1 MPNWKKVILSGSN
14 AHINNLTASG
24 HVSALNDS
32 FTVNNHTST
41 ELLVEGNITASNIL
55 ITDTASITYFETTYA
70 SSSIIYSSGSTK
82 FGDTMDD
89 FHDFTGSVN
98 ITGST
103 NVVGNITASGNI
115 GANGTGYFN
124 AVRIPQDDGD
134 GTQKL
139 YFGSSPTG
147 DSGYLYD
154 DGSNLQLGYNDSDI
168 ITIHD
173 AGTNVSISGDLK
185 TSSHI
190 TASGNISSSDNILAN
205 QFKGNKYLLQGN
217 DLAQIVTLNGVANTI
232 QIGDGTTPNQL
243 SLTGTNITT
252 VVDFTSSAN
261 ISASGYISASEF
273 IGLVNTSQTASYIL
287 ADNIDQPFTN
297 ITASGN
303 ISASGNVLTSN
314 VVLPLGGKIGVQ
326 ALDEAFLSFTDGGG
340 GNINTSLQAQNIVT
354 IQGQGGQVIGTAVG
368 GGHTTVHGNISASG
382 ALFAS
387 LSLDNSNLNT
397 VMYNTSTGKFFYTG
411 SYGGGGG
418 GGGGTPA
425 GVNKSI
431 QFNDSG
437 VFGGNNLF
445 NYDSTFNSVSVTTS
459 QAGTI
464 GLASPNNGSSLFIN
478 TNRDLFL
485 AERATPD
492 TIFGVFDRLNRY
504 LCLQPHTVNGSA
516 NTVATTH
523 QPTARLHVLDKPQNT
538 SGVLMKSINQNP
550 IGRFNL
556 LLGTAM
562 PLNSTGTHRFISF
575 HHTSGNDGGTAL
587 NGGIFFDPN
596 NNIQGGL
603 QGAISSVVFQGVFI
617 QSSDKKLKKHITF
630 TKKGV
635 DDIMSIK
642 VKDFRWKEQLKDT
655 PKNTG
660 FIAQDL
666 LETHPEMI
674 RNIDGTLNVEY
685 DKMIPLLVKA
695 IQDQQHQID
704 DLKEQLKNK
713 QL

>member
-70 SSSIIYSSGSTK
+70 SSSIIFSSGSTK

-89 FHDFTGSVN
+89 THTFTGSLFITGITYDSTPQPAAAVLTIDTASGRLYYTGSYGGSGGSGTGFPYSGSDDFTSDSPIAV
-98 ITGST
+98 ITGSLT
-103 NVVGNITASGNI
+103 LSG
-115 GANGTGYFN
+115 
-124 AVRIPQDDGD
+124 
-134 GTQKL
+134 
-139 YFGSSPTG
+139 
-147 DSGYLYD
+147 SG
-154 DGSNLQLGYNDSDI
+154 
-168 ITIHD
+168 
-173 AGTNVSISGDLK
+173 
-185 TSSHI
+185 HI
-190 TASGNISSSDNILAN
+190 TASGN
-205 QFKGNKYLLQGN
+205 
-217 DLAQIVTLNGVANTI
+217 V
-232 QIGDGTTPNQL
+232 
-243 SLTGTNITT
+243 
-252 VVDFTSSAN
+252 
-261 ISASGYISASEF
+261 SASGDLYVDDIFINNVQVVENASNEYIF
-273 IGLVNTSQTASYIL
+273 GPQVGGGNTVKLQGDEITLFGGA
-287 ADNIDQPFTN
+287 
-297 ITASGN
+297 ITASG
-303 ISASGNVLTSN
+303 
-314 VVLPLGGKIGVQ
+314 
-326 ALDEAFLSFTDGGG
+326 D
-340 GNINTSLQAQNIVT
+340 
-354 IQGQGGQVIGTAVG
+354 
-368 GGHTTVHGNISASG
+368 ISASG

-397 VMYNTSTGKFFYTG
+397 VMYDTSTGKFFHTG
-411 SYGGGGG
+411 SYGGGG

-445 NYDSTFNSVSVTTS
+445 NYDSTFNSVSVSTS

-492 TIFGVFDRLNRY
+492 TIFGVFVRLNRY

-523 QPTARLHVLDKPQNT
+523 QPSARLHVLDKPQNP
-538 SGVLMKSINQNP
+538 SGVITKSINQSTG
-550 IGRFNL
+550 GRFNL

-603 QGAISSVVFQGVFI
+603 QGAISSVVFQGVFV

-704 DLKEQLKNK
+704 DLKKQLKNK

>member
-24 HVSALNDS
+24 HVSALDNS

-41 ELLVEGNITASNIL
+41 ELFVDGNITSSNLLIL
-55 ITDTASITYFETTYA
+55 NTASITYFETTYQ
-70 SSSIIYSSGSTK
+70 SSSIIFSSGSTK

-89 FHDFTGSVN
+89 THTFTGSLFITGITYDSTPQPAAAVLTIDTASGRLYYTGSYGGSGGSGTGFPYAGSDDFTSDPPIAV
-98 ITGST
+98 ITGSLT
-103 NVVGNITASGNI
+103 LSG
-115 GANGTGYFN
+115 
-124 AVRIPQDDGD
+124 
-134 GTQKL
+134 
-139 YFGSSPTG
+139 
-147 DSGYLYD
+147 SG
-154 DGSNLQLGYNDSDI
+154 
-168 ITIHD
+168 
-173 AGTNVSISGDLK
+173 
-185 TSSHI
+185 HI
-190 TASGNISSSDNILAN
+190 TASGNVNVSGDVTTTNINLSDLIYHNNNTTTRFGFTNNHEIQFLSNAHQVLLLDKANGSRLGINSSPLE
-205 QFKGNKYLLQGN
+205 
-217 DLAQIVTLNGVANTI
+217 V
-232 QIGDGTTPNQL
+232 
-243 SLTGTNITT
+243 TGTEILLSGEVTASN
-252 VVDFTSSAN
+252 N
-261 ISASGYISASEF
+261 ISASGDVLASNF
-273 IGLVNTSQTASYIL
+273 TTPKGGQLNVNTGQIRSINS
-287 ADNIDQPFTN
+287 
-297 ITASGN
+297 S
-303 ISASGNVLTSN
+303 NVLFIDGTDASSIDFN
-314 VVLPLGGKIGVQ
+314 DGESDVDVRIRGVNGNYY
-326 ALDEAFLSFTDGGG
+326 FKTDAGAEKVGIG
-340 GNINTSLQAQNIVT
+340 GNFNTTVPGEEL
-354 IQGQGGQVIGTAVG
+354 
-368 GGHTTVHGNISASG
+368 TVHGNISASG

-397 VMYNTSTGKFFYTG
+397 VMYNTSTGKFFHTG
-411 SYGGGGG
+411 SYGGGG

-516 NTVATTH
+516 NTISTTH
-523 QPTARLHVLDKPQNT
+523 QPSARLHILDKPQNP
-538 SGVLMKSINQNP
+538 SGVLIKSINQDTG
-550 IGRFNL
+550 GRFNL

-603 QGAISSVVFQGVFI
+603 QGGISSVVFQGVFV

-666 LETHPEMI
+666 LETHPEII